1 MLPIVG
7 EISTLQL
14 LVYLMLGSIALELI
28 IFMLLV
34 KIASKAGMSKQ
45 DIVNTIWSIGTMILS
60 LLRFLND
67 KGIITTDEYL
77 RMSALFL
84 LIFRRP
90 DLSEKLMLYILH
102 NPDILRGGA
111 R

>member
-1 MLPIVG
+1 MLP
-7 EISTLQL
+7 SDPLQL
-14 LVYLMLGSIALELI
+14 LIYLMLGSIALELM

-34 KIASKAGMSKQ
+34 KIATKAGMSKQ
-45 DIVNTIWSIGTMILS
+45 DVINTMWSMGTMILS

-77 RMSALFL
+77 RMSALFM

-90 DLSEKLMLYILH
+90 DLSEKLMLYILQ
-102 NPDILRGGA
+102 NPNILRGGA
-111 R
+111 K

>member
-1 MLPIVG
+1 
-7 EISTLQL
+7 
-14 LVYLMLGSIALELI
+14 MLGSIALELM

-34 KIASKAGMSKQ
+34 KIATKAGMSKQ
-45 DIVNTIWSIGTMILS
+45 DVINTMWSMGTMILS

-77 RMSALFL
+77 RMSALFM

-90 DLSEKLMLYILH
+90 DLSEKLMLYILQ
-102 NPDILRGGA
+102 NPNILRGGA
-111 R
+111 K